1 MDSEC
6 NLKQTKTR
14 NQRRRGQSK
23 DKERKAAS
31 KAKRRKKKCDI
42 FNMTSFIFNKDEAL
56 KNN

>member
-1 MDSEC
+1 MKLNSNPKHGTKEGEDS
-6 NLKQTKTR
+6 Q
-14 NQRRRGQSK
+14 K

-42 FNMTSFIFNKDEAL
+42 FKMTSFIFNKDEEL

>member
-1 MDSEC
+1 VTWIQ
-6 NLKQTKTR
+6 NVTKTR

-42 FNMTSFIFNKDEAL
+42 FKMTSFIFNKDEAL